1 MVSMTSMDIE
11 GLKGILLTI
20 DNWLWAGYVLTPET
34 LKGSKGLDGI
44 KDINGHRGFEGYTI
58 DYWQLIL
65 DRLCTDPQ
73 NPIKGSKGTHDIN
86 DFVMRW
92 TLRDWMVYFQLLTID
107 FGQICKYMF
116 IFYTIF
122 VNICNAYL

>member
-1 MVSMTSMDIE
+1 MTSMDIE

-34 LKGSKGLDGI
+34 LKGSKELDGI

-65 DRLCTDPQ
+65 DRLCIDPQ
-73 NPIKGSKGTHDIN
+73 NLK
-86 DFVMRW
+86 R
-92 TLRDWMVYFQLLTID
+92 
-107 FGQICKYMF
+107 
-116 IFYTIF
+116 
-122 VNICNAYL
+122 